1 MTDRKT
7 NSDGQSDDLDDDE
20 HCKKVRY
27 SVMYESDEQRNM
39 YEYEYRSN
47 LWSRIISVNLSRAVK
62 DCLRIYRIDYDI
74 NRIH

>member
-1 MTDRKT
+1 MTDRKA

-20 HCKKVRY
+20 HFKKVRY

-39 YEYEYRSN
+39 YEYEYRSI

-62 DCLRIYRIDYDI
+62 DYLRIYRIDYDI
-74 NRIH
+74 DRMH